1 MLTWVIYDISD
12 DTLRSHT
19 SNICKKYGL
28 YRVQKSCFL
37 GEINNNQ
44 RDSMT
49 LEFEEYVQDDDSI
62 YVFVTCEACAESL
75 KLLGEGFDMELVSD
89 QIGVM
94 FL

>member
-12 DTLRSHT
+12 DNIRAHT
-19 SNICKKYGL
+19 ADVCKKYGL

-37 GEINNNQ
+37 GEITKNQ

-49 LEFEEYVQDDDSI
+49 LELDKLIEEDDSV
-62 YVFVTCEACAESL
+62 YVFPTCDACAGNIA
-75 KLLGEGFDMELVSD
+75 LLGQGFDMELVRD

>member
-12 DTLRSHT
+12 D
-19 SNICKKYGL
+19 NIRTHSADVCKKYGL

-37 GEINNNQ
+37 GEINKNQ
-44 RDSMT
+44 RDSLT
-49 LEFEEYVQDDDSI
+49 LELGELMEEEDSI
-62 YVFVTCEACAESL
+62 YIFPTCEKCAGNIT
-75 KLLGEGFDMELVSD
+75 LLGQGFDMELVRD

>member
-12 DTLRSHT
+12 DNIRAHT
-19 SNICKKYGL
+19 ADVCKKYGL

-37 GEINNNQ
+37 GEP
-44 RDSMT
+44 
-49 LEFEEYVQDDDSI
+49 
-62 YVFVTCEACAESL
+62 TCDACAGNIE
-75 KLLGEGFDMELVSD
+75 LLGQGFDMELVRD

>member
-12 DTLRSHT
+12 DRLRSYT
-19 SNICKKYGL
+19 ANICKRYGL

-37 GEINNNQ
+37 GEIDKNQ

-49 LEFEEYVQDDDSI
+49 LEFKEYVLDDDSI
-62 YVFVTCEACAESL
+62 YVFVTCDSCAESL
-75 KLLGEGFDMELVSD
+75 NLLGEGFDMELVRD